1 MNFSEW
7 LEKRK
12 NQNGQE
18 EEKTTTSQPTADK
31 KPTFGQWLGQSKA
44 DDVDQDYIDT
54 FFADANSF
62 LGSVEDEY
70 NGLGWGTASSA
81 YDSRNSTW
89 SDLSM
94 RSSAI
99 RTWLNNNKSTLDADT
114 YSKLSSTLD
123 SIDES
128 GASIVD
134 AFKKSKDY
142 FAQFASEV
150 EYKDATKL
158 YELYS
163 MSSDELLPHLS
174 GEDKIAYTTSTGQNV
189 TWQQL
194 YDEKRLEEE
203 MNTVKGQSDFEE
215 YSKAG
220 ASVANPTWKAAQAP
234 LSIGGW
240 TPFGK
245 GDEIHNM
252 VTFAEENHMIARAIS
267 AGQAMSS
274 QSSPLVQLVWRIQE
288 YMDEDEKAV
297 YNYYIGI
304 GDKAKADEYLESL
317 DLQGRVERKSLESIM
332 LYAAKDPVGS
342 SVISV
347 ATSLASGVEFIADSI
362 KYASTGELDT
372 NLMSQMTSA
381 IRGTVSDKV
390 NWEIG
395 NWDAFDFVYNTGMSW
410 LDSMASMGIFKQGGG
425 IALGLSAAA
434 SAVNDAL
441 DRGMSNGDAFVNGLI
456 AGFFECLFETIS
468 IGQFASLKEAFASG
482 GKEILK
488 NIAKSMGVNAFEEAS
503 TEIANTVYD
512 MLANGDFSQYE
523 TNYRAYIASGMTPE
537 EAKSKVRWESVG
549 QVVES
554 AASGALMGIAS
565 GALGSFKGRSKGAK
579 EAEAAYG
586 QTEADTRAF
595 VQRALEINP
604 DNALAKDI
612 LSQLDQGKKVSG
624 LQLKILEMQSDE
636 TAIKGATKNRLAQLG
651 ATEDVEDIDAVASA
665 LTKQASGEDLTL
677 AEKRAIKTSMY
688 GERVSN
694 ELDPDN
700 VGTGEYSNEWVENIG
715 TFRVNAE
722 AYNKG
727 MLDQVR
733 AIASHAKE
741 LDKGREATA
750 VSDAVAR
757 AEDEA
762 GKEFAVSEDGK
773 TIITAEGSQNG
784 KEVTIKGVAS
794 TEGGKLML
802 ALDDGSTVDAS
813 NVSFGSQEEALMYE
827 MVARM
832 EVTPDTANEF
842 LKRFNP
848 TNESQTLEYFA
859 NVPLAY
865 TYGLM
870 GYEAGLANIG
880 MSEVDKRTAYN
891 RGRADAIV
899 RASTATKTTR
909 KKATQTKH
917 GEIILDG
924 VEYDEST
931 ATELQKANMVGIEMI
946 TKMSHLNV
954 HAFSSFTDKDG
965 KLKAYINGELRD
977 APNGYFQNGNDIYI
991 DINAGDNLEGVMLHT
1006 MAHEITHYIKK
1017 WNAKGFKAIGDFLIA
1032 EFGKKGVPVHALLEA
1047 QKETKRKSYE
1057 KDGLPVPSE
1066 AKLTEEAFEEL
1077 VADAMSTMLADPKAY
1092 EKLAKLKKK
1101 DRNLWQQLGDAI
1113 KSLLDKLKKLIGAYK
1128 GRTPDSA
1135 EAQYVMDFAP
1145 DVYER
1150 LQDLY
1155 LKAFVEADEN
1165 YAAAVASGEFDLD
1178 GEETSH
1184 TFSQRSMVE
1193 GAGLKFIIGKDGTS
1207 YKVLDKKGKPVTE
1220 VTAEMIV
1227 DSPLGNLV
1235 TMAKNNGFL
1244 GTGKEATLAA
1254 RKQYEFL
1261 AELVNMCIKYSD
1273 IAPVWEIAGSM
1284 MFSSVKS
1291 NSDTQYGLT
1300 VDFSTVCKKTQ
1311 EIVDVMSATMV
1322 KLGRGLTRDEVEN
1335 IVYEEVVNAEEPVP
1349 CHTCYVFA
1357 RWMGIGGILQQVKD
1371 FQDKYASMSEESLL
1385 EVVADFKNKLKEW
1398 AYIPDRKGQL
1408 YSKFFDKNGEVLE
1421 GQVIAH
1427 IKSKADSKI
1436 RAATNALAKNAEARL
1451 QIQELEVLMEHQD
1464 EKEARKTAKKI
1475 ESKKRRLKDVS
1486 TLESQIQEAEDLK
1499 AECEEYQWLMRV
1511 LMVET
1516 EDGLRR
1522 RTDEEYEPV
1531 PPEILFDLNKG
1542 AEFASNPKWASAWAY
1557 RTTKGAN
1564 AGKAILPYSDA
1575 RVGEAIQSIAQSSP
1589 KGIDIGLELNPFLN
1603 GDTEKRRKI
1612 LESAIEKQ
1620 ARQNLLGGQRYQSTS
1635 DFRYEYGSDYLIT
1648 FLEMQAI
1655 GAKVQ
1660 LYTKVIEAVDFLATV
1675 GADVNLSVMPLGDGF
1690 VVLED
1695 GTKKLV
1701 YSSVSGINAEAAIE
1715 KSHEY
1720 NNVQLILVGISDE
1733 HIRLA
1738 LAGDEVTFVIPF
1750 HGSGNRVATIKNL
1763 MGMIKENLDLTK
1775 AHDYEKVQSDH
1786 VSPNQTAEQKAMWN
1800 LRVRIVKGEATELS
1814 PKEMALLEKNAFL
1827 KDLYRRFYIDENAE
1841 EYGVGLTEKQA
1852 GQIFPYEYWDK
1863 SLTYAEA
1870 DKNGDRFLEY
1880 CATMGIIPRFS
1891 GKNSSG
1897 ESVGYG
1903 DFTKDKG
1910 YWKLL
1915 IDRPMY
1921 DNEYDSNGNW
1931 IGYGKYHEQQR
1942 INCSN
1947 FQVKH
1952 IDPAYGT
1959 ATYGDVMSK
1968 ANDPKKVNAIRD
1980 AVIRRLETTYSER
1993 GSAAERDSAS
2003 EARDLVSHIRGIV
2016 KERGS
2021 WRSSDLFS
2029 YVDEHPNLN
2038 FIDRIFNKDKTVKKD
2053 LEEFLN
2059 GIEDEET
2066 VDLFGWYMAQGYS
2079 DKDSG
2084 FDSKQ
2089 WKTTYPYRGA
2099 VRTFQNAVKKRINDL
2114 RTAKVGGT
2122 NLGVKNGEV
2131 SFEEVKNLFYRL
2143 NSDKDIAAF
2152 ADKVFATA
2160 ELLGVNIRFANQVFA
2175 PGGRVSGDALGDMVE
2190 LKTSYFNDTAVSDQ
2204 RKASVILHEIIH
2216 TCTTYV
2222 LFPNKDFWGDVY
2234 DRKNPHFGRLSN
2246 AATRLNRIY
2255 YQIAGDSAFKGQYGI
2270 KDTMEMVAEFSNPE
2284 FVELLKKKSL
2294 WQQVLD
2300 FICELFGFTR
2310 GTSAYE
2316 NAKIC
2321 LDYILDNPDVT
2332 AYKQHALAARKAA
2345 HGVGKAFGST
2355 VLEDGQVRYSDR
2367 SHAPTFYSHMGKV
2380 IDGIKTDKVG
2390 AGGVVPYLKGKG
2402 VKDEEIKW
2410 SGIEA
2415 WLQGKKSVTKAELQ
2429 EFVAGSMLQIE
2440 EKTNVNSKLD
2450 TVRISD
2456 TELALTRDGEEL
2468 LRFEWNEDEEAWGL
2482 DGSDAFFSDEEEI
2495 LEAARQEYD
2504 ATRWDKYRL
2513 DGGENYREIVFRLPN
2528 SSYFNRMMRVHW
2540 GEDAKGILAHAR
2552 IQDMTTSDGKRMLF
2566 VEEIQSDW
2574 HNEGSKKGYEN
2585 AEPPKWEVRH
2595 EKAPSGNE
2603 MAVRLYKNGEP
2614 THHWMYEKSYEIEDD
2629 DWNVIG
2635 LQSDEEI
2642 LKDFRRRWAEEDM
2655 GVPDAP
2661 FRTTYHEYVL
2671 KRLIRMAAEEG
2682 YDAIGWTPADI
2693 QSERWSDEYAEGYR
2707 IEYDQDI
2714 PKFLRKYGKKWGATV
2729 GKTDLDNVSENVT
2742 YVDGT
2747 GKEHGSIRRW
2757 FDSVTDAYSNKDL
2770 SVWMQLMGGE
2780 YKVTQDGSTMRIQHK
2795 ETGEL
2800 LDETLSVVEA
2810 PNTVWSMDIP
2820 DSMKDSVLH
2829 EGQPLYSERG
2839 TAQKK
2844 LASDAQHSD
2853 STIRYSVRKEAP
2865 PKKTR
2870 KVYKLMKL
2878 GEDGNLYPLFIDG
2891 GSPVELGVWYNADSP
2906 SFEDLKGLPVGYH
2919 LVDLKTGK
2927 TIASRNQKPSKKEVM
2942 HADDNGRRWM
2952 YIKET
2957 EEGSSS
2963 ATRAA
2968 KQYGGVPR
2976 FYYNLGINGSGS
2988 VTEYALRPGWHAGSL
3003 PVMEQIGNSAMRNIR
3018 ADNFVW
3024 VEGEVSYDIDYQEE
3038 AESNPSG
3045 ENDIPFHIPKDGAY
3059 IKGTS
3064 NFVTK
3069 GMTWYIAGAFKANRI
3084 LGDREARAIVD
3095 DFNEN
3100 IKDADAPMMRY
3111 DFPRANGRI
3120 FNAETMSLEGGNE
3133 YEVRHWERAR
3143 DSQKQKEL
3151 APDDTMPTKFS
3162 ERGTSVS
3169 TRSLLANALE
3179 SVAANDIERKKLEQ
3193 YKAKIALLEAAQ
3205 RKLEEIRKEAQAL
3218 RFTKGRTAEETARM
3232 RELDAEATRIANR
3245 ISTYDKQLL
3254 SLESTAALKGVLERE
3269 KAMLR
3274 KRLAQ
3279 KEKAAV
3285 KAQKEKAAA
3294 TQRELL
3300 TRYQEARK
3308 KAVESRNKTATRH
3321 KIKDVV
3327 ADLNKLLLNPTKEKH
3342 VPIGLQ
3348 KVVALAL
3355 DTINMDMMNAEERV
3369 AYYDALIAK
3378 AQSQEEIDSL
3388 LQKKAFFEYRGMN
3401 FKDRV
3406 DELSAAYAA
3415 FLKSD
3420 DPLVREAHN
3429 EAIEGLI
3436 ERVASEVGDTSLK
3449 DMSLAQLEAV
3459 HDMYKAVLATVRNAN
3474 KLFLEAKQK
3483 TITQASEDVK
3493 VEVDDVGGH
3502 RDRALKVMK
3511 GIKQFGW
3518 NLMKPVA
3525 AMKAIGSK
3533 TFAKLFDR
3541 VRSAEDTW
3549 AVDVREAKEFYDSV
3563 AEKYGYKKWDFKKR
3577 YTFKDKSGIEFS
3589 ISLEQM
3595 LSLYAYSKRAQADEH
3610 LEVGGFIFD
3619 DAIEIVEKKHGI
3631 PLTYEVNDANPYR
3644 LGRDEIAAIIGELT
3658 DGQRGFVD
3666 EMQTY
3671 LSDVMGAKGNEVS
3684 LAMYDIKLYTEKFYF
3699 PLKTSRYFR
3708 EFDPEKSANP
3718 KIKNAGFSKKTV
3730 PNAGNPIVLSNFMD
3744 VWASHVNDMSMYH
3757 AFALPLEDFTR
3768 VYNYSSTAG
3777 GYDSV
3782 QQYIKNAYG
3791 AQANMYIER
3800 LLTDLN
3806 GGARVDPTAGII
3818 NKFLGLF
3825 KKASVFA
3832 SASVVIQQP
3841 SAMARAMAY
3850 INPKYFA
3857 TATPSAMNVA
3867 KHKAAWNEVKKYA
3880 PVAIIKEMG
3889 YFDTGVG
3896 RSSVEWIKGDT
3907 TFMDKLD
3914 DVFSRPAALADEL
3927 AWVYIWEAVKKE
3939 VGATSDLEVGSEEF
3953 LRKAGERFTE
3963 VVTNTQVYDS
3973 VLSRSGVMRSKD
3985 TGMKMATAFMAEPI
3999 TTLNMMVDGIIQG
4012 KRGNKKFTASTVGA
4026 VAAQIVLNSAL
4037 VAIVYAAR
4045 DDDEDETYLEKY
4057 LGSLTSELLDGF
4069 NPIGYIPFV
4078 KDIWSIAQGYDVE
4091 RSDMSVINNLWKAVE
4106 GMFSEDSSGLEKVLD
4121 MAGSISSLFGLPAKN
4136 LIRDA
4141 EAIYNLFKMAFDDIK
4156 TTGAGIGYSIAD
4168 SFKETIPLLDKLT
4181 ESKTDSDKLYEAIL
4195 SGNQTQ
4201 IDRIKSKF
4209 EDDGKVESAI
4219 KKGLRENDPRIKEAA
4234 QAKYDGDIAE
4244 YDRIFEEIISE
4255 GNFDKDIVKAAIK
4268 AEVNSLEDDDDESSS
4283 EGTKETS
4290 RFDTNDYF
4298 TAIANGDTATANKVK
4313 EDLINTAIANGKSR
4327 EDAESSVYSSFRTN
4341 CRDAY
4346 ADGSLSRDKAMN
4358 MLVSHGGLDSNDA
4371 YWEMKRFDYYAANG
4385 TTDGYSKYTSFHE
4398 AVRTGSNL
4406 KTVIK
4411 EYTDHGVSTQTLAS
4425 QITSYYKPLYIE
4437 MTKSERAGIKGYLL
4451 NAYAL
4456 LGYNRLDKSKDIDK
4470 WLED

>member
-1 MNFSEW
+1 MSFSDWLEKKEKEQQKANEKEKTANSKDALGGKTSFSEW
-7 LEKRK
+7 LE
-12 NQNGQE
+12 QE
-18 EEKTTTSQPTADK
+18 ELKS
-31 KPTFGQWLGQSKA
+31 
-44 DDVDQDYIDT
+44 VDQKFIDT

-62 LGSVEDEY
+62 LGSVEEEY

-81 YDSRNSTW
+81 YDSRISAW
-89 SDLSM
+89 DDLSI

-99 RTWLNNNKSTLDADT
+99 RNWLDNNKSTMDADS

-134 AFKKSKDY
+134 AFKQSRDY
-142 FAQFASEV
+142 FAQFSSEA
-150 EYKDATKL
+150 EYNDATKL

-163 MSSDELLPHLS
+163 MSSDDLLPYLS
-174 GEDKIAYTTSTGQNV
+174 GEDKIAYTTSTGHNV

-203 MNTVKGQSDFEE
+203 TNTVKGQSDFEE

-220 ASVANPTWKAAQAP
+220 ASVANPTWNAAQAP

-245 GDEIHNM
+245 GKEVSNM
-252 VTFAEENHMIARAIS
+252 VTFAEENAGKGMIDSAHAFSGSGKSSEYTTLINLINEHM
-267 AGQAMSS
+267 
-274 QSSPLVQLVWRIQE
+274 E
-288 YMDEDEKAV
+288 DDEKAV

-304 GDKAKADEYLESL
+304 GDKAKADAYLESL
-317 DLQGRVERKSLESIM
+317 DLQGRAENKVLTDLM

-342 SVISV
+342 SAISV
-347 ATSLASGVEFIADSI
+347 VTSLASGGEFIVDTI

-372 NLMSQMTSA
+372 NLMSQMTST

-390 NWEIG
+390 DWEIG
-395 NWDAFDFVYNTGMSW
+395 SWDAFDFLYNTGMSW
-410 LDSMASMGIFKQGGG
+410 ADSMASMGVFKQGGG

-441 DRGMSNGDAFVNGLI
+441 DRGMSNWDAFTHGLH
-456 AGFFECLFETIS
+456 AGLFECLFETIS
-468 IGQFASLKEAFASG
+468 LGQFSALKEAFASS

-488 NIAKSMGVNAFEEAS
+488 NIAKSMVVNLSEEAA
-503 TEIANTVYD
+503 TEVANIMYD
-512 MLANGDFSQYE
+512 RIANGDFSQYE

-537 EAKSKVRWESVG
+537 AAKSKVTWESVG
-549 QVVES
+549 QIVES

-565 GALGSFKGRSKGAK
+565 GTLGSFKGRSKGAK
-579 EAEAAYG
+579 EAKKAYG

-624 LQLKILEMQSDE
+624 LQLKLLEIQSDE
-636 TAIKGATKNRLAQLG
+636 SLTSQDKSAIQDAAKKRLIELG
-651 ATEDVEDIDAVASA
+651 ATEDTEDIDTVAAA
-665 LTKQASGEDLTL
+665 LAKQASGEKLTL
-677 AEKRAIKTSMY
+677 VEKNAISTSMY
-688 GERVSN
+688 GKRVAN
-694 ELDPDN
+694 ELDPEKIAS
-700 VGTGEYSNEWVENIG
+700 GEYTSEWAEKIG
-715 TFRVNAE
+715 TRRVNFG
-722 AYNKG
+722 AYNKE
-727 MLDQVR
+727 MVDRAR

-899 RASTATKTTR
+899 RASSATKTAR

-965 KLKAYINGELRD
+965 NLKAYINGELRD

-1006 MAHEITHYIKK
+1006 MAHEVTHYIKK

-1032 EFGKKGVPVHALLEA
+1032 EFGKQGVPVHALLES

-1077 VADAMSTMLADPKAY
+1077 VADAMSTMLSDPKAY
-1092 EKLAKLKKK
+1092 EKLAKLKKQN
-1101 DRNLWQQLGDAI
+1101 RTLWQQLGDAI

-1193 GAGLKFIIGKDGTS
+1193 GAGLRFILGKDGVS

-1220 VTAEMIV
+1220 VTADMIV

-1575 RVGEAIQSIAQSSP
+1575 RVGEAIQSIAQGSP

-1827 KDLYRRFYIDENAE
+1827 KDLYRRFYLDENAE

-1891 GKNSSG
+1891 GKDSSG
-1897 ESVGYG
+1897 KSVGYG

-1921 DNEYDSNGNW
+1921 DNEYDSEGNW

-1942 INCSN
+1942 INCTN

-1952 IDPAYGT
+1952 IDPAYGS

-1993 GSAAERDSAS
+1993 GSVAERDSAYLD
-2003 EARDLVSHIRGIV
+2003 AVSRGDM
-2016 KERGS
+2016 ETAQRM
-2021 WRSSDLFS
+2021 
-2029 YVDEHPNLN
+2029 VDEAAKKAGYDVTTYHGTDKEFTVFKTLYHNEFGYHTGTRKAAEDRVQYRLNAKVLKLYTNLGKTIRTPDVFGYFAGMHDYIFWVRGETDKISDMDFLKQYGRTKKFKN
-2038 FIDRIFNKDKTVKKD
+2038 TFPSNDTLDRLHSAYV
-2053 LEEFLN
+2053 EFVESGYKGSKANAVVELTQEYLN
-2059 GIEDEET
+2059 GIG
-2066 VDLFGWYMAQGYS
+2066 VDSIAY
-2079 DKDSG
+2079 
-2084 FDSKQ
+2084 
-2089 WKTTYPYRGA
+2089 T
-2099 VRTFQNAVKKRINDL
+2099 NAYES
-2114 RTAKVGGT
+2114 AG
-2122 NLGVKNGEV
+2122 
-2131 SFEEVKNLFYRL
+2131 S
-2143 NSDKDIAAF
+2143 
-2152 ADKVFATA
+2152 
-2160 ELLGVNIRFANQVFA
+2160 
-2175 PGGRVSGDALGDMVE
+2175 
-2190 LKTSYFNDTAVSDQ
+2190 TSYLLMDSNRVKSADPVTYDDNGDIIPISKRFDT
-2204 RKASVILHEIIH
+2204 
-2216 TCTTYV
+2216 
-2222 LFPNKDFWGDVY
+2222 
-2234 DRKNPHFGRLSN
+2234 
-2246 AATRLNRIY
+2246 
-2255 YQIAGDSAFKGQYGI
+2255 
-2270 KDTMEMVAEFSNPE
+2270 SNP
-2284 FVELLKKKSL
+2284 
-2294 WQQVLD
+2294 D
-2300 FICELFGFTR
+2300 I
-2310 GTSAYE
+2310 
-2316 NAKIC
+2316 
-2321 LDYILDNPDVT
+2321 
-2332 AYKQHALAARKAA
+2332 
-2345 HGVGKAFGST
+2345 
-2355 VLEDGQVRYSDR
+2355 RYSDR
-2367 SHAPTFYSHMGKV
+2367 SYAPTFYSHMGKV

-2415 WLQGKKSVTKAELQ
+2415 WLEGKKSVTKAELQ
-2429 EFVAGSMLQIE
+2429 EFVAGSQLRIE
-2440 EKTNVNSKLD
+2440 EESSSKRTPED
-2450 TVRISD
+2450 IISD
-2456 TELALTRDGEEL
+2456 
-2468 LRFEWNEDEEAWGL
+2468 FL
-2482 DGSDAFFSDEEEI
+2482 DSDASDGYTINDRVFIEGTYDYFYSMDDL
-2495 LEAARQEYD
+2495 LEAYELEEGDKIGHLYSLTDEFGDTIISSTEDIESFADSLSSVFEED
-2504 ATRWDKYRL
+2504 LGNNTRWSQYKL
-2513 DGGENYREIVFRLPN
+2513 DGGTNYRELVFKMPN
-2528 SSYFNRMMRVHW
+2528 SSYSNSSMRRHW
-2540 GEDAKGILAHAR
+2540 GEDAEGVIAHAR

-2566 VEEIQSDW
+2566 IEEIQSDW
-2574 HNEGSKKGYEN
+2574 HNEGAKEGYDDRDAFEKYNSLKEKAHEAFLRLEDYSVAATGSAGEWETIEKTPKGAQLLREYRELSSKAKEAEN
-2585 AEPPKWEVRH
+2585 A
-2595 EKAPSGNE
+2595 
-2603 MAVRLYKNGEP
+2603 Y
-2614 THHWMYEKSYEIEDD
+2614 
-2629 DWNVIG
+2629 
-2635 LQSDEEI
+2635 
-2642 LKDFRRRWAEEDM
+2642 FRA
-2655 GVPDAP
+2655 VPDAP

-2682 YDAIGWTPADI
+2682 YDAIGWTPAWI
-2693 QSERWSDEYAEGYR
+2693 QSERWSEDYEEGYR

-2714 PKFLRKYGKKWGATV
+2714 PSFLKKYGKKWGATV
-2729 GKTDLDNVSENVT
+2729 SKANIRVA
-2742 YVDGT
+2742 
-2747 GKEHGSIRRW
+2747 EHVVNGEHY
-2757 FDSVTDAYSNKDL
+2757 DAEDI
-2770 SVWMQLMGGE
+2770 G
-2780 YKVTQDGSTMRIQHK
+2780 
-2795 ETGEL
+2795 
-2800 LDETLSVVEA
+2800 
-2810 PNTVWSMDIP
+2810 VWSMSIP

-2829 EGQPLYSERG
+2829 EGQPMYSERYREG
-2839 TAQKK
+2839 LSETDKAAADKVISTLK
-2844 LASDAQHSD
+2844 IRSGAGRYGITSYGAYTDERIDREIRDSSSDTVLDYAKSYITWVD
-2853 STIRYSVRKEAP
+2853 PAEFVYATTPSESEREDLRKEAGDLDIEKLSSYEQP
-2865 PKKTR
+2865 IYL
-2870 KVYKLMKL
+2870 KVDFET
-2878 GEDGNLYPLFIDG
+2878 GEIEQHEGRHRMLALSKAGVDKVAVVIIALNDDRYHTK
-2891 GSPVELGVWYNADSP
+2891 PVRIMQ
-2906 SFEDLKGLPVGYH
+2906 LKGQDFGYH
-2919 LVDLKTGK
+2919 GRGEGFFLHDML
-2927 TIASRNQKPSKKEVM
+2927 PLSKRYAEV
-2942 HADDNGRRWM
+2942 
-2952 YIKET
+2952 
-2957 EEGSSS
+2957 
-2963 ATRAA
+2963 A
-2968 KQYGGVPR
+2968 KKL
-2976 FYYNLGINGSGS
+2976 F
-2988 VTEYALRPGWHAGSL
+2988 
-3003 PVMEQIGNSAMRNIR
+3003 
-3018 ADNFVW
+3018 
-3024 VEGEVSYDIDYQEE
+3024 SYDPQR
-3038 AESNPSG
+3038 G
-3045 ENDIPFHIPKDGAY
+3045 
-3059 IKGTS
+3059 
-3064 NFVTK
+3064 V
-3069 GMTWYIAGAFKANRI
+3069 
-3084 LGDREARAIVD
+3084 
-3095 DFNEN
+3095 
-3100 IKDADAPMMRY
+3100 RY
-3111 DFPRANGRI
+3111 
-3120 FNAETMSLEGGNE
+3120 
-3133 YEVRHWERAR
+3133 
-3143 DSQKQKEL
+3143 
-3151 APDDTMPTKFS
+3151 S
-3162 ERGTSVS
+3162 ERNSDSVS

-3205 RKLEEIRKEAQAL
+3205 RKLAEIRKEAQAL
-3218 RFTKGRTAEETARM
+3218 RFTKGRTAEETARL
-3232 RELDAEATRIANR
+3232 RELDAEATRMANR

-3327 ADLNKLLLNPTKEKH
+3327 ADLNKLLLNPTKEHH

-3355 DTINMDMMNAEERV
+3355 DSINMDMMNAEERV

-3502 RDRALKVMK
+3502 RDRVLKVMK

-3541 VRSAEDTW
+3541 VRAAEDTW
-3549 AVDVREAKEFYDSV
+3549 AVDVSEAKEFYDSV

-3644 LGRDEIAAIIGELT
+3644 LGRGEIAAITGALT

-3806 GGARVDPTAGII
+3806 GGARVDPTAGIL

-3825 KKASVFA
+3825 KKAKVFA
-3832 SASVVIQQP
+3832 SLSVVIQQP

-3857 TATPSAMNVA
+3857 TAVPSSVA
-3867 KHKAAWNEVKKYA
+3867 DNLTKHRAAWAEVKKYA

-3889 YFDTGVG
+3889 YFDTGIG
-3896 RSSVEWIKGDT
+3896 RSSVDWIKGNT
-3907 TFMDKLD
+3907 TVMSKLD
-3914 DVFSRPAALADEL
+3914 DIFSFPAAIADEL
-3927 AWVYIWEAVKKE
+3927 TWVYIWDAVKKE
-3939 VGATSDLEVGSEEF
+3939 VAATSDLDVGSEEF
-3953 LRKAGERFTE
+3953 FKKAGERFTE
-3963 VVTNTQVYDS
+3963 VIVNTQVYDS
-3973 VLSRSGVMRSKD
+3973 VLSRSAVMRSKD
-3985 TGMKMATAFMAEPI
+3985 TLMKMATAFMAEPI
-3999 TTLNMMVDGIIQG
+3999 TTLNMMVDGITQG
-4012 KRGNKKFTASTVGA
+4012 KRGNKKFAASTIGA
-4026 VAAQIVLNSAL
+4026 VAAQVVLNSAL
-4037 VAIVYAAR
+4037 VSLVYALR
-4045 DDDEDETYLEKY
+4045 DDDEDETYIEKY
-4057 LGSLTSELLDGF
+4057 LASFTAELADGVLPF
-4069 NPIGYIPFV
+4069 GYVPIL
-4078 KDIWSIAQGYDVE
+4078 KDIWSLMQGFDIE
-4091 RSDMSVINNLWKAVE
+4091 RSDMALWADAVDALKQVANAYYKDTDDMDEDELAEHQKAILEAWLSVGDTIGSLTGLPIMNIRRDIKAVINTIRTAARGDKTT
-4106 GMFSEDSSGLEKVLD
+4106 
-4121 MAGSISSLFGLPAKN
+4121 AGSLWDAIGGALKDTLPVVGWK
-4136 LIRDA
+4136 
-4141 EAIYNLFKMAFDDIK
+4141 
-4156 TTGAGIGYSIAD
+4156 
-4168 SFKETIPLLDKLT
+4168 PDKST
-4181 ESKTDSDKLYEAIL
+4181 SDKLYDAIV
-4195 SGNQTQ
+4195 SGDTVYA
-4201 IDRIKSKF
+4201 DRLKATF
-4209 EDDGKVESAI
+4209 EDEDKAENAI
-4219 KKGLRENDPRIKEAA
+4219 RKGLRENDPRIKEAA

-4244 YDRIFEEIISE
+4244 YTRIAKEIIAE
-4255 GNFDKDIVKAAIK
+4255 GNFSQDNVVAAINAEINALKEDEGGNASSDDK
-4268 AEVNSLEDDDDESSS
+4268 A
-4283 EGTKETS
+4283 TS
-4290 RFDTNDYF
+4290 IYGSGDYF
-4298 TAIANGDTATANKVK
+4298 TAIVNGDTATANKVK

-4327 EDAESSVYSSFRTN
+4327 EDAESSVYSSFRTA

-4358 MLVSHGGLDSNDA
+4358 MLMSHGGMEANDA
-4371 YWEMKRFDYYAANG
+4371 YWEMKRFDYYAENG
-4385 TTDGYSKYTSFHE
+4385 TTEGYSKYTSFHE

-4437 MTKSERAGIKGYLL
+4437 MTKTERAGIKGYLL
-4451 NAYAL
+4451 NAYVL